1 MKKKFSGF
9 IKGEICAAV
18 VLILL
23 GLCLTFIP
31 VQTVG
36 VICKIVF
43 GVMMMAA
50 GCYLIFNYL
59 NEKKETTVLEL
70 FSGTITFILGGFLIR
85 HPQIVVKILPLLLG
99 ALIIVDSFWIVRS
112 GLRLKKAGD
121 EIAVRYLGTGALF
134 TVLGIFIMLNLFKKF
149 STTLLFSGI
158 ILIAHGAADIVLYII
173 SKKHP
178 AALLAGGSD
187 IFATEETNTHFGE
200 AEDTTVQKP
209 AEDEYEEYDPSYG
222 FHNEADSSGF
232 QTGAGEVPDPN
243 GNVTS
248 PSAGIH
254 LELPGKPEDPT
265 F

>member
-1 MKKKFSGF
+1 MKKKLSGF

-18 VLILL
+18 VLMLL

-43 GVMMMAA
+43 GIMMMAA

-59 NEKKETTVLEL
+59 NEKKSTTILEL

-112 GLRLKKAGD
+112 GIRLKKAGD
-121 EIAVRYLGTGALF
+121 EIATRFLAVGGLF
-134 TVLGIFIMLNLFKKF
+134 MVLGIFIMLNLFKKF
-149 STTLLFSGI
+149 STTLMFSGI
-158 ILIAHGAADIVLYII
+158 VLIIHGAADIVFYVI
-173 SKKHP
+173 SRKHP
-178 AALLAGGSD
+178 AAAGAGSSD
-187 IFATEETNTHFGE
+187 LFGTEETNTHFGDP
-200 AEDTTVQKP
+200 EDTADHKP
-209 AEDEYEEYDPSYG
+209 SEDVYEEYDPSYG
-222 FHNEADSSGF
+222 FQHETESPAFQSGD
-232 QTGAGEVPDPN
+232 GEVLDQN
-243 GNVTS
+243 GNPVA
-248 PSAGIH
+248 PSAGTH
-254 LELPGKPEDPT
+254 LELPGNPGNQA